1 MSLPAVALLGNSA
14 LESSLWVY
22 NKSVFYPGNQQL
34 KKKNASDK
42 SSQGPGVCFCPP
54 LYLKEV
60 CAALLSCHHEQYV
73 GESRCS
79 LCFK

>member
-34 KKKNASDK
+34 KKKNQIKVHRDL
-42 SSQGPGVCFCPP
+42 GFVFVPHFI
-54 LYLKEV
+54 
-60 CAALLSCHHEQYV
+60 
-73 GESRCS
+73 
-79 LCFK
+79 